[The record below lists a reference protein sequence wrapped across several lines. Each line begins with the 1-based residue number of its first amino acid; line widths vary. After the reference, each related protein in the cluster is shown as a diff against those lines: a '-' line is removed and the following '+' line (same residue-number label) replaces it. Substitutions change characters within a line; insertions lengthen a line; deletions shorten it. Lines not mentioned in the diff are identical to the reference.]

1 MAFVLMNVGCRLHD
15 NEPNAFARYLRE
27 RLVGHAQFCG
37 RRGVPAASTGVRG
50 DFRNRAMHVDDLT
63 LDDCKVAR
71 DYLFEEPVRLL
82 LDMTSALRDVG

>member
-1 MAFVLMNVGCRLHD
+1 MWAAACTITSRTPSPGTYASDWWATRSSADDAGFPQRLLEYAENV
-15 NEPNAFARYLRE
+15 
-27 RLVGHAQFCG
+27 
-37 RRGVPAASTGVRG
+37 
-50 DFRNRAMHVDDLT
+50 RNRAMHVDDLT